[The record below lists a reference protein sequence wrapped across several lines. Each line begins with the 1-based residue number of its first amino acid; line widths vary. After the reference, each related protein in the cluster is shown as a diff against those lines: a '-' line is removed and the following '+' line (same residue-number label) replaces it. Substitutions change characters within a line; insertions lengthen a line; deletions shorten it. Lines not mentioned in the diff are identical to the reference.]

1 MAIQHRNAATH
12 SERLASLEK
21 GGEKKKK
28 KEHVSREIKSPCNV
42 GEGTS
47 IEYNT
52 KSINNTVQNQ
62 VDSTVQ
68 DGGGIKNSE
77 RPWSV
82 LTKSKKDVVGF
93 NTSWRS

>member
-42 GEGTS
+42 GEGTN

-52 KSINNTVQNQ
+52 KSNKQY
-62 VDSTVQ
+62 S
-68 DGGGIKNSE
+68 
-77 RPWSV
+77 
-82 LTKSKKDVVGF
+82 TKSSRQYS
-93 NTSWRS
+93 TRWWRN